1 MSSRRQNRLTQG
13 DMNRMIEE
21 YRLHNKKMKQNN
33 NHRLCFASF
42 EVYLDWRF
50 GRTPAST
57 ACRPS
62 KTRTMKPARSYE
74 RSTRAQAVPSRL
86 DKELPSNLRNATARP
101 EGNSYSGTYITGIA
115 QMHKSNAV
123 PVGKGDNPE
132 DYATMRRGH

>member
-1 MSSRRQNRLTQG
+1 MRKQKRLTKRQFA
-13 DMNRMIEE
+13 ELSE
-21 YRLHNKKMKQNN
+21 AYRLHNKKMKQSNN
-33 NHRLCFASF
+33 TRLCFSSF
-42 EVYLDWRF
+42 EGYLDWRF

-62 KTRTMKPARSYE
+62 KSRTMKPARSYE
-74 RSTRAQAVPSRL
+74 RQTRAQAVPSRL
-86 DKELPSNLRNATARP
+86 EKELPSNLRNATARP